1 MSMSIQIPGRT
12 PKSAYNRGDETPH
25 AALVIDMRN
34 RQKDPHA
41 PEKGSFGE
49 RLRRIRQARGFSQ
62 EQLGREVGISQ
73 RMMAYY
79 ENHAEKAPAH
89 HLMRLADILR
99 VSIDELVGYRSFSEK
114 PVKRNSRLWSRLRKV
129 ESLPPRDQKKIL
141 DHINDLVERQ
151 RLAKGS

>member
-1 MSMSIQIPGRT
+1 MSIQIAGGLPDQ
-12 PKSAYNRGDETPH
+12 PYNQRDEAPH
-25 AALVIDMRN
+25 QALVIEMPKRAK
-34 RQKDPHA
+34 KDPHA
-41 PEKGSFGE
+41 PEKGSFGD

-99 VSIDELVGYRSFSEK
+99 VSIDELVGYRTFNEK
-114 PVKRNSRLWSRLRKV
+114 PVRRNSRLWARLRKV
-129 ESLPPRDQKKIL
+129 EVLPAKDQKKIL
-141 DHINDLVERQ
+141 EHIQDLLEKQKAATGR
-151 RLAKGS
+151 

>member
-1 MSMSIQIPGRT
+1 MSIQIPGGLPDR
-12 PKSAYNRGDETPH
+12 PYNQRDEAPH
-25 AALVIDMRN
+25 ADLVIDMTR
-34 RQKDPHA
+34 RAKKDLHA
-41 PEKGSFGE
+41 PEKGSFGD

-99 VSIDELVGYRSFSEK
+99 VSIDELVGYRTFSEK
-114 PVKRNSRLWSRLRKV
+114 PVKRNSRLWARLRKV
-129 ESLPPRDQKKIL
+129 ESLPAKEQKKIL
-141 DHINDLVERQ
+141 DHIQDLVDKQ
-151 RLAKGS
+151 RATGMR